1 MSDKCEAVVI
11 GTGFG
16 GAINACRLARHWPG
30 KVVVLE
36 RGKRYGLGEFPRAP
50 ADFARNFWVLPD
62 RTPRPKHVCKAAR
75 RAGARELHGM
85 YDVRNYDHMD
95 VVVCAGVGGGSL
107 IYANVF
113 LVPPDDV
120 FADPRWPA
128 SCKKDNLTP
137 YYAVAKSVLGSRPIP
152 SAVGDPRRHI
162 HKTELFQTVA
172 KKAHRD
178 SQLLDINVF
187 FGKDFNTPLPIGK
200 QCSNRFGALQTS
212 CTYCGECVC
221 GCNYH
226 AKNTV
231 DLNYLYVAENV
242 HHAEV
247 RTEHLVQEIVPV
259 NSLDADDCNAD
270 GSNGYRVKFRDLK
283 ANTSR
288 ELLTKRVVVSA
299 GCLGSTEL
307 LLRCKRVLHT
317 LPNISDRLGQQ
328 FSGNG
333 DFLSFVIGGFNGEPN
348 YGPTITQAT
357 DYNLFRDFAP
367 GHAFILEDAS
377 YPAFLSWF
385 VEGARPRLMWWK
397 PISRLVRHLLTSIT
411 SGKSP
416 GVLGYAF
423 ADVLSDCTSE
433 QRASNSSVTSERR
446 SSRPCRPGIGLYGT
460 TLPCIRW
467 EGACL
472 QKTASTVSPMRIL
485 LTSVKCS
492 DIEVFMLPMAPSCQQ
507 PRDRTRWLQSLHCR
521 RWWPEELRAL
531 SLTINYAEVSLAV
544 LAMSSGVTGM
554 ATLLT
559 ATRDFLRQR
568 IQNGQLHAHTIAAMI
583 PTGNVMSAP
592 TVMKPRSAPSVSGRA
607 SNTSW
612 PARYQITYM
621 SAATPRLIQP
631 RPGWR

>member
-1 MSDKCEAVVI
+1 MNDKCEAVVI

-16 GAINACRLARHWPG
+16 GSINACRLARSWPG

-36 RGKRYGLGEFPRAP
+36 RGKRYGMGEFPRAP
-50 ADFARNFWVLPD
+50 ADFARNFWALPD
-62 RTPRPKHVCKAAR
+62 RTPRPRHVRKAAR
-75 RAGARELHGM
+75 KSGELHGM

-113 LVPPDDV
+113 LVPPDEV

-128 SCKKDNLTP
+128 SCKKSDLTN

-152 SAVGDPRRHI
+152 SAAGDPRRHI

-187 FGKDFNTPLPIGK
+187 FGNDHAIPLAIGK
-200 QCSNRFGALQTS
+200 QDQNRFGAIQTS
-212 CTYCGECVC
+212 CTYCGECIC

-231 DLNYLYVAENV
+231 DLNYLYVAEHV

-247 RTEHLVQEIVPV
+247 RTEHLVDEIVPV
-259 NSLDADDCNAD
+259 NSSGVEDREAD
-270 GSNGYRVKFRDLK
+270 GSQGYRVKYRDLK
-283 ANTSR
+283 TNTSGA
-288 ELLTKRVVVSA
+288 LLTNRVVVSA

-307 LLRCKRVLHT
+307 LLRCKKVLHT
-317 LPNISDRLGQQ
+317 LPKISDRLGQQ

-333 DFLSFVIGGFNGEPN
+333 DFLSFVIEGFKGEPN

-367 GHAFILEDAS
+367 GHAFIVEDAS

-397 PISRLVRHLLTSIT
+397 PISRLARHLFTSFT

-416 GVLGYAF
+416 GMLGYAF
-423 ADVLSDCTSE
+423 ADVLSDSTSE
-433 QRASNSSVTSERR
+433 QSAVLLCMGVDTSTGVMDLDANGHLSVNWPMQQNRSLYDAILKEGEEFKRCAGAKVYTPLPTWDWPLRNNVTVHPLGGCVLADDCQHGVTNANPENFGEVFGYNGLYVADGAIVPTATGSNPVATISALSERVAR
-446 SSRPCRPGIGLYGT
+446 GIT
-460 TLPCIRW
+460 
-467 EGACL
+467 
-472 QKTASTVSPMRIL
+472 RIEPDDK
-485 LTSVKCS
+485 LT
-492 DIEVFMLPMAPSCQQ
+492 
-507 PRDRTRWLQSLHCR
+507 
-521 RWWPEELRAL
+521 
-531 SLTINYAEVSLAV
+531 
-544 LAMSSGVTGM
+544 
-554 ATLLT
+554 
-559 ATRDFLRQR
+559 
-568 IQNGQLHAHTIAAMI
+568 
-583 PTGNVMSAP
+583 
-592 TVMKPRSAPSVSGRA
+592 
-607 SNTSW
+607 
-612 PARYQITYM
+612 
-621 SAATPRLIQP
+621 
-631 RPGWR
+631 

>member
-16 GAINACRLARHWPG
+16 GAINACRLARQWPG
-30 KVVVLE
+30 KVMVLE
-36 RGKRYGLGEFPRAP
+36 RGKHYGMGEFPRAP

-75 RAGARELHGM
+75 KAGAGELHGM

-113 LVPPDDV
+113 LEPPEEV

-128 SCKKDNLTP
+128 SCKKASLAP

-152 SAVGDPRRHI
+152 SDVGEPRRHI
-162 HKTELFQTVA
+162 HKTELFQAAA

-178 SQLLDINVF
+178 SRLLDINVF

-200 QCSNRFGALQTS
+200 QCMNRFGALQTS

-231 DLNYLYVAENV
+231 DLNYLYVAEHV
-242 HHAEV
+242 HKAKVH
-247 RTEHLVQEIVPV
+247 TEHLVDEIVPV
-259 NSLDADDCNAD
+259 NVSGIEDRQGD
-270 GSNGYRVKFRDLK
+270 GSQGYLVRYRNLK
-283 ANTSR
+283 ENKSG
-288 ELLTKRVVVSA
+288 EFLTKRVVVSA

-333 DFLSFVIGGFNGEPN
+333 DFLSFVIEGFKGEPN

-357 DYNLFRDFAP
+357 DYNLFRDFVP
-367 GHAFILEDAS
+367 GHAFVVEDAS

-397 PISRLVRHLLTSIT
+397 PISRLVRHLLTSLT

-433 QRASNSSVTSERR
+433 QSAVLLCMGVDTSTGVMDLDANGHLSVNWPIQQNRSLYDAILKEGEQFKRHLGAKVFTPLPTWDWPLRNNVTVHPLGGCVLADDREHGVTNANPVKLGEVFGYSGLYVADGAIVPTATGSNPVATISALSERVAE
-446 SSRPCRPGIGLYGT
+446 GITGVV
-460 TLPCIRW
+460 PDD
-467 EGACL
+467 
-472 QKTASTVSPMRIL
+472 Q
-485 LTSVKCS
+485 
-492 DIEVFMLPMAPSCQQ
+492 
-507 PRDRTRWLQSLHCR
+507 
-521 RWWPEELRAL
+521 LR
-531 SLTINYAEVSLAV
+531 
-544 LAMSSGVTGM
+544 
-554 ATLLT
+554 
-559 ATRDFLRQR
+559 
-568 IQNGQLHAHTIAAMI
+568 
-583 PTGNVMSAP
+583 
-592 TVMKPRSAPSVSGRA
+592 
-607 SNTSW
+607 
-612 PARYQITYM
+612 
-621 SAATPRLIQP
+621 
-631 RPGWR
+631 